1 MIGTR
6 GDRHH
11 APRRVYRPKRRNQA
25 YNHAGNMAVG
35 LLGWRFG
42 FAAVFWLAA
51 VFAVVTIAATDESL
65 RLLDDYAELVAQY
78 RG

>member
-1 MIGTR
+1 M
-6 GDRHH
+6 
-11 APRRVYRPKRRNQA
+11 
-25 YNHAGNMAVG
+25 
-35 LLGWRFG
+35 
-42 FAAVFWLAA
+42 FWLAA